1 MLKSVKI
8 DEKAYKDAKKLSSE
22 LEKEE
27 LIEGLYN
34 VKLSTAIGYAIKKTL
49 QDIKNRKRFL
59 SAAESWKDIDENLVK
74 ALSGNYYSKINIVEH
89 SLF

>member
-8 DEKAYKDAKKLSSE
+8 DEKVYKDVKKLSEE

-27 LIEGLYN
+27 LIEGIYN

-49 QDIKNRKRFL
+49 EDIKNRKRFL
-59 SAAESWKDIDENLVK
+59 SAAGGWKDIDKNLVK
-74 ALSGNYYSKINIVEH
+74 KIYEGRKKGTRWDI
-89 SLF
+89 SLD

>member
-8 DEKAYKDAKKLSSE
+8 DEKVYKDVKKLSSE
-22 LEKEE
+22 LEKGE

-34 VKLSTAIGYAIKKTL
+34 VKLSTAIGYAIKKAL

-59 SAAESWKDIDENLVK
+59 SAAGSWKDINENLVK
-74 ALSGNYYSKINIVEH
+74 EIYEGRKKGTRWDI
-89 SLF
+89 SLD